1 MNLVRLT
8 PDYEL
13 TDFDCGDEQLNNF
26 LFEDA
31 KPSLE
36 LRVANTFILEDD
48 GRIAAY
54 FCILNDKVSKDE
66 VIGSRWKKIR
76 SNFPQSKQFR
86 SYPTIKIGRFA
97 VSKDYRGQQVGRRL
111 MNIVKDLLHHSASN
125 SAFRFITVD
134 AYFSAVPF
142 YEKNGFPFN
151 TGVSLMGLAMINTYL
166 CEISMQSY
174 KKVCKLRAM
183 GALKVTEGG
192 RFFTFRLTGSVPM
205 IFLTQVP
212 VPTAFLALYG

>member
-48 GRIAAY
+48 GRIVAY

-86 SYPTIKIGRFA
+86 SVQPVHKELVEVAYECR
-97 VSKDYRGQQVGRRL
+97 QQQ
-111 MNIVKDLLHHSASN
+111 
-125 SAFRFITVD
+125 
-134 AYFSAVPF
+134 
-142 YEKNGFPFN
+142 ENG
-151 TGVSLMGLAMINTYL
+151 VL
-166 CEISMQSY
+166 
-174 KKVCKLRAM
+174 
-183 GALKVTEGG
+183 
-192 RFFTFRLTGSVPM
+192 
-205 IFLTQVP
+205 
-212 VPTAFLALYG
+212 